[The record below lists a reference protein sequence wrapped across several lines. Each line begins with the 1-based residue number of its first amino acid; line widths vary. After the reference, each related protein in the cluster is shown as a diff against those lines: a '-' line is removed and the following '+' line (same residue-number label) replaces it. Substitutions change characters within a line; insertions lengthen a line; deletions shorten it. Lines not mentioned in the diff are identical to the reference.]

1 MTRAPEIEIG
11 PAVDGRADLVIA
23 AAFAGEDPGVAG
35 LPGPVADAL
44 RRLTARPGWRGAEKQ
59 LLQTEAGPDGPV
71 VALYG
76 LGKRAGA
83 NGRQVDEW
91 MREALCDASNLRV
104 SRVAVVAPPDSPLA
118 AGGERFGRLVVRGTY
133 KFERYR
139 SAGDE
144 PPAPIEAVR
153 LVLAEEPPAENASV
167 AATVAGAVAFCRD
180 LANTPGNEATPA
192 WMDDRAAELAAE
204 HGLAHGSLGR
214 AELEAR
220 GMGGILAVGSGSEN
234 EPRLVRLDYDGG
246 GGPRIA
252 LVGKGVTFDTG
263 GISIKPAT
271 DMDEMKYDKSGA
283 CTVLAL
289 ARAVAELA
297 LPVRLAVY
305 VPLAENMLDGR
316 SYRPGDIV
324 RCYSGKTVEI
334 LNTDA
339 EGRMILADALALAA
353 EESPDVLLEYSTLT
367 GASVIALGP
376 DAASLYS
383 PDDALAGG
391 LLAAAEAAGERLW
404 RMPLWPEFVERMKG
418 DHADLKN
425 SSSRWGSA
433 NTAAAFLSRFVGGL
447 ERWAHLD
454 IAGSAYVGREGD
466 EEPGA
471 TGYGVALT
479 VAWLRGLLAAGG
491 PGGPGPAPAA
501 GAPAGSAAT

>member
-11 PAVDGRADLVIA
+11 PAAEAGADLVVA
-23 AAFAGEDPGVAG
+23 AAFIGETPGVDG
-35 LPGPVADAL
+35 LPRSIAEAL
-44 RRLTARPGWRGAEKQ
+44 GRLAARPGWRGADRQK
-59 LLQTEAGPDGPV
+59 LQTEAGSDGPV

-76 LGKRAGA
+76 LGKRPET
-83 NGRQVDEW
+83 NGRRVDEW
-91 MREALCDASNLRV
+91 VREALSDAATLRA
-104 SRVAVVAPPDSPLA
+104 SRVAVVVPPGTALAA
-118 AGGERFGRLVVRGTY
+118 AGGERFGRLVARGTY
-133 KFERYR
+133 KFERFR
-139 SAGDE
+139 NSGDE
-144 PPAPIEAVR
+144 PPGRVEAVR
-153 LVLAEEPPAENASV
+153 LVLPEEASAEESSV
-167 AATVAGAVAFCRD
+167 AGTVAGAVAFCRD
-180 LANTPGNEATPA
+180 LANAPANEANPA
-192 WMDDRAAELAAE
+192 WMDERAAELAAE
-204 HGLAHGSLGR
+204 HGLAHSSLGR
-214 AELEAR
+214 PELEAR
-220 GMGGILAVGSGSEN
+220 GMGGILAVGAGSEN

-246 GGPRIA
+246 GGPKIA

-263 GISIKPAT
+263 GISIKPSA

-305 VPLAENMLDGR
+305 VPLAENMPDGR

-324 RCYSGKTVEI
+324 RCYDGKTVEI

-353 EESPDVLLEYSTLT
+353 EESPDVLLEFSTLT
-367 GASVIALGP
+367 GASVIALGQ
-376 DAASLYS
+376 DAASLYT
-383 PDDALAGG
+383 PDDALAGA
-391 LLAAAEAAGERLW
+391 LLGAAEGTGERLW

-454 IAGSAYVGREGD
+454 IAGGAYVGRDGD
-466 EEPGA
+466 EDPGA
-471 TGYGVALT
+471 TGYGVAFT

-491 PGGPGPAPAA
+491 AAAGGPR
-501 GAPAGSAAT
+501 AGSAGA

>member
-11 PAVDGRADLVIA
+11 PAPDAEADLVVA
-23 AAFAGEDPGVAG
+23 AAFGGETPGVEG
-35 LPGPVADAL
+35 LPDAVAGAL
-44 RRLTARPGWRGAEKQ
+44 RRLAARRGWRGAEGQK
-59 LLQTEAGPDGPV
+59 LQTEVGPDGPV

-76 LGKRAGA
+76 LGKRPTA
-83 NGRQVDEW
+83 NGRKVDEW
-91 MREALCDASNLRV
+91 VREALCDAATLRA
-104 SRVAVVAPPDSPLA
+104 SRVAVVVPSGTSLA
-118 AGGERFGRLVVRGTY
+118 EAGGERFGRLVARGTY
-133 KFERYR
+133 KFERFR
-139 SAGDE
+139 SPGDE
-144 PPAPIEAVR
+144 RSGRVEAVR
-153 LVLAEEPPAENASV
+153 LVLPEEATAEEGTV
-167 AATVAGAVAFCRD
+167 AAAVAGAVTFCRD

-192 WMDDRAAELAAE
+192 WMDERAAELAAE
-204 HGLAHGSLGR
+204 HGLAHASLGR

-220 GMGGILAVGSGSEN
+220 GMGGILAVGAGSEN

-246 GGPRIA
+246 GGPRVA

-263 GISIKPAT
+263 GISIKPSA

-289 ARAVAELA
+289 ARAAAELA

-305 VPLAENMLDGR
+305 VPLAENMPDGR

-324 RCYSGKTVEI
+324 RCYDGKTVEI

-376 DAASLYS
+376 DAASLYT
-383 PDDALAGG
+383 PDDGLAGE
-391 LLAAAEAAGERLW
+391 LLGAAEATGERLW
-404 RMPLWPEFVERMKG
+404 RMPLWPEFAERMKG

-454 IAGSAYVGREGD
+454 IAGGAYVGRDGD
-466 EEPGA
+466 EDPGA
-471 TGYGVALT
+471 TGYGVAFT
-479 VAWLRGLLAAGG
+479 VAWLRGLLGG
-491 PGGPGPAPAA
+491 A
-501 GAPAGSAAT
+501 APAGSAGR